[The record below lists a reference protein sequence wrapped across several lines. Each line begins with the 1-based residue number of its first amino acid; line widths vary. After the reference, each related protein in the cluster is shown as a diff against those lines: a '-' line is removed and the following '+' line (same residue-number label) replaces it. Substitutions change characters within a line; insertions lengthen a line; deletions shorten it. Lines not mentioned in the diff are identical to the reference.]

1 MAIELRTKLRE
12 IKHGITKLMVWT
24 VDTDFIFLLLVF
36 MPHIM
41 TINNNIE
48 LFCDFGTDKHRKV
61 IMVNPL
67 LRDLT
72 EDVYLAIPFFHSFT
86 GCDSTTSFYGISK
99 RKWTGVDY

>member
-1 MAIELRTKLRE
+1 MEWDKDICRTYGSHLIDCASGNRVEDK
-12 IKHGITKLMVWT
+12 IKHEITKLMVRT

-36 MPHIM
+36 MPHFM

-67 LRDLT
+67 LRDLI
-72 EDVYLAIPFFHSFT
+72 EDVYI
-86 GCDSTTSFYGISK
+86 
-99 RKWTGVDY
+99 